1 MEQQHLPRYQ
11 TYLVTCWQERDEA
24 AGTLTWRFR
33 LETPRSG
40 EQRLFASL
48 EEVKETIET
57 ALTDQEE

>member
-1 MEQQHLPRYQ
+1 MEQQHLPCYQ
-11 TYLVTCWQERDEA
+11 TYLVTCLQERDEA